1 MMLESHQSYE
11 FELDDNVSESE
22 RGVAG
27 QGVVRGI
34 ERKYVTAVSS
44 DMQGLECGGI

>member
-22 RGVAG
+22 RGG
-27 QGVVRGI
+27 LGRGGDRVEI
-34 ERKYVTAVSS
+34 CYS
-44 DMQGLECGGI
+44 C

>member
-22 RGVAG
+22 G
-27 QGVVRGI
+27 GI
-34 ERKYVTAVSS
+34 EQYYATAVRS
-44 DMQGLECGGI
+44 DMQDLECGGI